1 VPRAEQKSRNDAEY
15 LPDPLPNEASD
26 GARAGVG
33 SPHGYDLEARGG
45 KELSHA
51 CRSRPDFMREIA
63 VARGIREWTL
73 RQPEVATRLESRSA
87 RVEKLEQSIG
97 LEVLDTSLQ

>member
-1 VPRAEQKSRNDAEY
+1 
-15 LPDPLPNEASD
+15 
-26 GARAGVG
+26 
-33 SPHGYDLEARGG
+33 
-45 KELSHA
+45 
-51 CRSRPDFMREIA
+51 MREIA